1 MAINYRIVQKGKP
14 GDPESEKLYYAIPV
28 KSGTTSFKK
37 IIKLVTMRCTAHS
50 SDVKAVLDAYF
61 EVVREELD
69 AGRGVEV
76 DDLFKMRVSFSCNG
90 KKMEEDI
97 SPKDITKKKV
107 IFKVGEDF
115 RDMLKGLEFKKIK

>member
-1 MAINYRIVQKGKP
+1 MAINYRIIQKGKP
-14 GDPESEKLYYAIPV
+14 GHPESEKLYYAIPV

-37 IIKLVTMRCTAHS
+37 ILKMVTMRCTVHS
-50 SDVKAVLDAYF
+50 GDAKAVLDAYF

-69 AGRGVEV
+69 AGHGVEV
-76 DDLFKMRVSFSCNG
+76 DDLFKMRVSFSCKG
-90 KKMEEDI
+90 KKRKEDV
-97 SPKDITKKKV
+97 SPKDITKRRV

>member
-14 GDPESEKLYYAIPV
+14 GDPESEKLYYAIPI

-37 IIKLVTMRCTAHS
+37 ILKLVTMRCTAHTG
-50 SDVKAVLDAYF
+50 DVKLVLDAFF

-69 AGRGVEV
+69 AGHGVEV
-76 DDLFKMRVSFSCNG
+76 DDLFKMRVSFGCKG
-90 KKMEEDI
+90 KKKEEDI
-97 SPKDITKKKV
+97 SPKDITKRKV

-115 RDMLKGLEFKKIK
+115 REMLKGLEFEKIK